1 MFLNIQMVKNDI
13 FSVDRIVTIIRNNL
27 HIHRMG
33 FMDDEVEDL
42 MGWPALGDGYCNVE
56 RPRSWTGFKVMY
68 QRARALGPV
77 RHPLRALP
85 ILASSGSEDGRPG
98 HLAGLAREAWD

>member
-27 HIHRMG
+27 DIHRMG
-33 FMDDEVEDL
+33 FMDDELEDL
-42 MGWPALGDGYCNVE
+42 MGWPALGDRYCNVG
-56 RPRSWTGFKVMY
+56 RRRSWTGFKIMY

-77 RHPLRALP
+77 RHPLP
-85 ILASSGSEDGRPG
+85 ILASSGYEDDRPG
-98 HLAGLAREAWD
+98 HLAGLAREARH